1 MRTREPARV
10 IDPANEEP
18 PCTYR
23 HRGLALV
30 LLEELHERGDGVL
43 LEHGARR
50 VGVALDEAVDRLDG
64 RQLKV
69 LVLDAR
75 HGDDVLRDAA
85 VDEQRLVRLVD
96 VHQLGDGPDE
106 RQQQGLLAAD
116 RGEILHKRTGLLQY
130 SKELATVAAP
140 VAKGWVLSEPTL

>member
-10 IDPANEEP
+10 IDSANEEL

-23 HRGLALV
+23 HGRLALV
-30 LLEELHERGDGVL
+30 LLEELHEGGDGVL

-50 VGVALDEAVDRLDG
+50 VGVAFDEAVDRLHG
-64 RQLKV
+64 RQLQV

-85 VDEQRLVRLVD
+85 VDEQRLVRLVN

-106 RQQQGLLAAD
+106 GQQQGLLAAD
-116 RGEILHKRTGLLQY
+116 RREIMHKRTGFLQY
-130 SKELATVAAP
+130 PKELWTVAAP
-140 VAKGWVLSEPTL
+140 VAKEWVLSEPSL